1 MSQLLIA
8 SIGNAGI
15 ISQNLT
21 VTNNVPGV
29 NGLSQGKTQNF
40 NITVAMPS
48 NLACTG
54 GLSKPSIFHKFILT
68 ISSINWQYLYCEMSQ
83 QRRRWTIR
91 RMLRCPTD

>member
-1 MSQLLIA
+1 VLINLP
-8 SIGNAGI
+8 GNAGI

-54 GLSKPSIFHKFILT
+54 GMHPPLS
-68 ISSINWQYLYCEMSQ
+68 IS
-83 QRRRWTIR
+83 
-91 RMLRCPTD
+91 

>member
-1 MSQLLIA
+1 V
-8 SIGNAGI
+8 IGNAGI

-29 NGLSQGKTQNF
+29 NGLSQAKTQDF

-54 GLSKPSIFHKFILT
+54 SMIEYIFL
-68 ISSINWQYLYCEMSQ
+68 L
-83 QRRRWTIR
+83 
-91 RMLRCPTD
+91 

>member
-1 MSQLLIA
+1 MELGHTLVTSTRPVSITSNYLTSQTLTLA
-8 SIGNAGI
+8 IGNAGI

-29 NGLSQGKTQNF
+29 NGLSQGKTQDF

-54 GLSKPSIFHKFILT
+54 GA
-68 ISSINWQYLYCEMSQ
+68 SSLFF
-83 QRRRWTIR
+83 
-91 RMLRCPTD
+91 